1 MGCFSF
7 VLMWPN
13 KNKVQAAIQAIALIQ
28 GLKTM
33 HMTKN
38 SKLALLVAGLL
49 GSTGLMANEWGTV
62 AARATAAD
70 GYEVRAH
77 QFRVVKVPLD
87 SFAGLQGGANKLTLP
102 LPDGGEVTFALEA
115 YDLLPADLAAKYP
128 QIRTFKGH
136 NPAHPIETGRFDLGP
151 QGFHAMFSHQG
162 RMVFVDP
169 LRNAEGYAV
178 YYQQDAHSRL
188 EEAADEVIGP
198 KLSKLVRK
206 VQVDGNVRK
215 RYVIAIS
222 ATGEFTQ
229 YHGGSKALTMAAIA
243 TLLNRVN
250 QVYQRDVGAEFVL
263 ASGND
268 NLIFTDPASDL
279 FANDNSD
286 AQTNIGVQAYYFTNM
301 QLGNFDIGHVLNT
314 NGGGLA
320 GLAVLC
326 TNQKSGG
333 MSGSPT
339 PVGDAFF
346 VDYVAHEIGH
356 QFGADHTFN
365 GTTGS
370 CGAGTRVASQAY
382 EPGSGSSIMAYAGIC
397 GDENIQTHSDP
408 YFHSKSIEQMRAHMA
423 TVSTCGTTLA
433 LSNNAPQAAAGGDY
447 VIPANT
453 AFMLKGAGGD
463 LDNDSL
469 LYNWEQIDLGT
480 ESSSAATMIDD
491 GSLPLFRFVS
501 PAASSERIL
510 PSLPS
515 LLSGTLAKGE
525 AWPTTNRDL
534 NFRLTVRDGQGG
546 VASDDMKVQVINTGA
561 AFRITNPFYGVTLT
575 PGASQAIAWDV
586 AGTTVAP
593 ISCSKVDISVT
604 QDEGVS
610 WTMLAAGQPNNGAAT
625 VTLPADL
632 TSSVRLKVACSDNIF
647 FAISPLKLP
656 LVQGGSTSGGGG
668 GGGAIG
674 LWALALALLGWQRR
688 RT

>member
-1 MGCFSF
+1 
-7 VLMWPN
+7 
-13 KNKVQAAIQAIALIQ
+13 
-28 GLKTM
+28 M
-33 HMTKN
+33 HVTKKY
-38 SKLALLVAGLL
+38 SLALLVGSLL
-49 GSTGLMANEWGTV
+49 TSPSLIASEWSTL
-62 AARATAAD
+62 AARATAAT
-70 GYEVRAH
+70 GYEVRAN
-77 QFRVVKVPLD
+77 QFRVAKVPLD
-87 SFAGLQGGANKLTLP
+87 YFAGLQAGAKQLTLP
-102 LPDGGEVTFALEA
+102 LPDGGEVTFTLEA

-136 NPAHPIETGRFDLGP
+136 NPSRPLDSGRFDLGP

-162 RMVFVDP
+162 KMVFVDP

-188 EEAADEVIGP
+188 DEEADRVLGAQV
-198 KLSKLVRK
+198 SKLARK
-206 VQVDGNVRK
+206 VQVDGNARK
-215 RYVIAIS
+215 RYTIAIS

-229 YHGGSKALTMAAIA
+229 YHGGSQVLAMAAIT

-263 ASGND
+263 ATGND
-268 NLIFTDPASDL
+268 EVVFTNPATDPFDN
-279 FANDNSD
+279 NDND
-286 AQTNIGVQAYYFTNM
+286 AQTNIGVQALYFTNM
-301 QLGNFDIGHVLNT
+301 KLGNFDIGHVLNT
-314 NGGGLA
+314 GGGGLA

-326 TNQKSGG
+326 TNQKSSG
-333 MSGSPT
+333 MSGSAT

-365 GTTGS
+365 GTSGS
-370 CGAGTRVASQAY
+370 CGGGNRVAGQAY

-397 GDENIQTHSDP
+397 GEENIQANSDP
-408 YFHSKSIEQMRAHMA
+408 YFHSKSIEQMRSHMA
-423 TVSTCGTTLA
+423 TYPSCGTALTLGN
-433 LSNNAPQAAAGGDY
+433 STPQAVAGRDY

-453 AFMLKGAGGD
+453 PFALNGAGSD
-463 LDNDSL
+463 LDGNAL

-491 GSLPLFRFVS
+491 GTRPLFRFVAPTPS
-501 PAASSERIL
+501 PERIL

-515 LLSGTLAKGE
+515 LLSGTLAKGD

-546 VASDDMKVQVINTGA
+546 VASDDMKVQVVKTSSV
-561 AFRITNPFYGVTLT
+561 FRITNPFYGVTLT
-575 PGASQAIAWDV
+575 PGASQALAWDV
-586 AGTTVAP
+586 AGTDQAP

-604 QDEGVS
+604 QDEGAN
-610 WTMLAAGQPNNGAAT
+610 WTMLAAGQSNNGAAT
-625 VTLPADL
+625 VTLPANL

-656 LVQGGSTSGGGG
+656 LAQSGTNSGGGG
-668 GGGAIG
+668 GGGG
-674 LWALALALLGWQRR
+674 SLGFWTLALALLGWHRR
-688 RT
+688 AK

>member
-1 MGCFSF
+1 
-7 VLMWPN
+7 
-13 KNKVQAAIQAIALIQ
+13 
-28 GLKTM
+28 M
-33 HMTKN
+33 HVTKY
-38 SKLALLVAGLL
+38 STVALLMASML
-49 GSTGLMANEWGTV
+49 GSTSLMASEWGTV
-62 AARATAAD
+62 AARATAD
-70 GYEVRAH
+70 EGYEVRAH
-77 QFRVVKVPLD
+77 QFRVAKVPLD
-87 SFAGLQGGANKLTLP
+87 YFAGLQAGANKLTLP

-115 YDLLPADLAAKYP
+115 YDVLPADLAAKYP
-128 QIRTFKGH
+128 QIRTFKGY
-136 NPAHPIETGRFDLGP
+136 NPAHPVDTGRFDLGP

-162 RMVFVDP
+162 QMVFVDP
-169 LRNAEGYAV
+169 LRNAEGYAI

-188 EEAADEVIGP
+188 EEDADKVIGP
-198 KLSKLVRK
+198 GVSKLVRK

-215 RYVIAIS
+215 RYTIAIS
-222 ATGEFTQ
+222 AAGEYTR
-229 YHGGSKALTMAAIA
+229 YHGGSTVLALAAIT

-250 QVYQRDVGAEFVL
+250 EVYQRDVGAEFVL

-268 NLIFTDPASDL
+268 AIIFTDPASDP
-279 FANDNSD
+279 FSNDDTDVDVNGLVQAT
-286 AQTNIGVQAYYFTNM
+286 AQTLPSGA
-301 QLGNFDIGHVLNT
+301 LGPFDIGHVVNT
-314 NGGGLA
+314 GGGGLA
-320 GLAVLC
+320 GLGVLC
-326 TNQKSGG
+326 TADKSDG
-333 MSGSPT
+333 MTGSSD

-346 VDYVAHEIGH
+346 IDYVAHEIGH

-365 GTTGS
+365 GTTDS
-370 CGAGTRVASQAY
+370 CGGGNRATGQAF

-397 GDENIQTHSDP
+397 GEENIQPHSDP

-423 TVSTCGTTLA
+423 TVSTCGTTLP

-480 ESSSAATMIDD
+480 ESSSVATMVDD
-491 GSLPLFRFVS
+491 GFRPIFRFVS
-501 PAASSERIL
+501 PTKSPERIL
-510 PSLPS
+510 PSLSS
-515 LLSGTLAKGE
+515 LLSGSLANGE

-561 AFRITNPFYGVTLT
+561 AFRITSPLSGVTLT
-575 PGASQAIAWDV
+575 PGGSQAVAWDV

-593 ISCSKVDISVT
+593 INCSKLDISVT
-604 QDEGVS
+604 QDEGAS
-610 WTMLAAGQPNNGAAT
+610 WTTLAAGQPNNGAAT
-625 VTLPADL
+625 VTLPANL

-656 LVQGGSTSGGGG
+656 LVQGGSNSGGGG
-668 GGGAIG
+668 GGGSLG
-674 LWALALALLGWQRR
+674 LWTLALALLGWQRR

>member
-1 MGCFSF
+1 
-7 VLMWPN
+7 
-13 KNKVQAAIQAIALIQ
+13 
-28 GLKTM
+28 M
-33 HMTKN
+33 HVTKY
-38 SKLALLVAGLL
+38 STVALLMASML
-49 GSTGLMANEWGTV
+49 GSASLMASEWGTV
-62 AARATAAD
+62 AARATAD
-70 GYEVRAH
+70 EGYEVRAH
-77 QFRVVKVPLD
+77 QFRVAKVPLD
-87 SFAGLQGGANKLTLP
+87 YFAGLQAGASELTLP

-115 YDLLPADLAAKYP
+115 YDVLPADLAAKYP
-128 QIRTFKGH
+128 QIRTFKGY
-136 NPAHPIETGRFDLGP
+136 NPAHPVDTGRFDLGP
-151 QGFHAMFSHQG
+151 QGFHAMFNHQG
-162 RMVFVDP
+162 QMVFVDP

-178 YYQQDAHSRL
+178 YYQKDAHSRL
-188 EEAADEVIGP
+188 EEDADKVIGP
-198 KLSKLVRK
+198 GVSKLVRK

-215 RYVIAIS
+215 RYTIAIS
-222 ATGEFTQ
+222 AAGEYTR
-229 YHGGSKALTMAAIA
+229 YHGGSTVLALAAIT

-250 QVYQRDVGAEFVL
+250 EVYQRDVGAEFVL

-268 NLIFTDPASDL
+268 SVIFSDPASDP
-279 FANDNSD
+279 FDNTD
-286 AQTNIGVQAYYFTNM
+286 ADADRNVDVQAQAFADGD
-301 QLGNFDIGHVLNT
+301 LGAFDIGHVLNT
-314 NGGGLA
+314 GGGGLA
-320 GLAVLC
+320 GLGVLC
-326 TNQKSGG
+326 VDAMPPYYAYGAKSSG
-333 MSGSPT
+333 MTGSSD

-346 VDYVAHEIGH
+346 IDYVAHEIGH

-370 CGAGTRVASQAY
+370 CGGGNRVAEQAF

-423 TVSTCGTTLA
+423 TLSTCGTTLV

-491 GSLPLFRFVS
+491 GSRPLFRFVS
-501 PAASSERIL
+501 PTASSERIL

-525 AWPTTNRDL
+525 AWPTINRDL

-575 PGASQAIAWDV
+575 PGASQAVAWDV

-668 GGGAIG
+668 GGGALG
-674 LWALALALLGWQRR
+674 LWTLALALLGWQRR